1 MYALEDLWEGK
12 IAPSDRGFQKGSKYE
27 ALTEQAH
34 GFMESFRKELSAEG
48 KRAWENYEDLQ
59 AELAEISEQDTFIR
73 GFRLGA
79 RVILDVIGEYASPMI
94 QVNEMGREE

>member
-1 MYALEDLWEGK
+1 M
-12 IAPSDRGFQKGSKYE
+12 
-27 ALTEQAH
+27 
-34 GFMESFRKELSAEG
+34 
-48 KRAWENYEDLQ
+48 ENYEDLQ
-59 AELAEISEQDTFIR
+59 AELTEISEQDTFIR